1 MERMPGCRVIA
12 SQSFG
17 KKYGLV
23 LAEINE
29 IYCANHVFG
38 SSPVPGTFPSLS
50 SNFRGPGLVVS

>member
-1 MERMPGCRVIA
+1 MPGCRVIA

-29 IYCANHVFG
+29 IYCALLRRLRV
-38 SSPVPGTFPSLS
+38 SVPRQFQALSRHFQVTFE
-50 SNFRGPGLVVS
+50 